1 MQVEFV
7 RYLHSSHTHDFSMF
21 DLTFLKVYQ
30 QKLC

>member
-1 MQVEFV
+1 
-7 RYLHSSHTHDFSMF
+7 MF